1 MDSPSTKDKLK
12 QLLDEVTVSKL
23 PAGTVYEWLG
33 MSRLKQQRT
42 AQQSLLVVFLMEDL
56 GWHHRDNGTRPYFA
70 KRKESSR
77 IISVKRVSNETEA
90 E

>member
-1 MDSPSTKDKLK
+1 
-12 QLLDEVTVSKL
+12 
-23 PAGTVYEWLG
+23 

-42 AQQSLLVVFLMEDL
+42 AQQSWLVVFLMEDL
-56 GWHHRDNGTRPYFA
+56 GWHHRDNGTRPYFV